1 MRRLV
6 YFRPFK
12 TKTSLTIPVIAFAIV
27 LCVALITMIAMP
39 IIGLDRAQAA
49 DPVKNADSVG
59 SWTKEAGAGFGSGSD
74 SFMAWPMAD
83 YKGALYVGVGNK
95 KGSEVRVKN
104 GSSWG
109 VVAGSALGF
118 GNANNMAILCM
129 KVYNN
134 KLYAGTLNYNQGC
147 EIWCYDGGNW
157 TEVIG
162 GSVYGPGFGYP
173 SNMAAFCMEVHANK
187 LYIGTL
193 NLSVTA
199 WPPSSLGAQIWTYD
213 GAICQ
218 PDMSG
223 GFGDTR
229 NYAVTALKEYNG
241 TLYAGTLCVAPNYL
255 LTSWWTV
262 DVILS
267 SQGCQLWSL
276 GASSWNKVAG
286 DGFGRMENAAV
297 GCMEVF
303 DNKLIIGTA
312 SGIGTI
318 SVTFSPSVSLDDFS
332 WKSAGL
338 GVYGYTSGGL
348 TAIKQSGLED
358 ANDFGILAMIVAP
371 INGKDYLLAAVDRAV
386 DNGSGTTSLSGYVAA
401 YDGSKWFRASED
413 GFGNSDNEMLTSLEA
428 LNGKLYAGT
437 MNRTEGCEVWSV
449 DPNTPTEP
457 LVIFSFY
464 FAEGYTGTG
473 FQEYLSIGNPTAAQ
487 ADATI
492 TYMFKD
498 GGTQPQTV
506 SIPANSRATVDVNA
520 AVGADKDVSAK
531 VESEQQIVV
540 ERPMYFNYQNKWTG
554 GHDVVGATAPAYT
567 WYFAEGYTGAG
578 FDEWVCVLNPEST
591 TADLTFYFQ
600 TQEAGEKVIAGRS
613 VPPNS
618 RQTFKANDLLG
629 GTAYQTSLTLT
640 SSGARVVAERPIYFD
655 YTGTGNWHWN
665 GGHCVMGTTNLASN
679 YYFAE
684 GTTRPGFEE
693 WLTLQNPGLANLT
706 VNAVYQLGPGQG
718 DPVTKSY
725 QLPASSRQ
733 TVFVPKEVGTDKDVS
748 VYLSCSSAF
757 LAERPMYFN
766 YGFGSLHATG
776 GHCVIGA
783 GLVGTDWFLAEGFT
797 GSNFNEWLCLQ
808 NPGDA
813 DAVCEVTYY
822 TQESGALPARQ
833 VTIPAKTRKTVMVNE
848 DAGPNYQL
856 SARVRVT
863 SGPGIVVERPMY
875 FIFRGWSG
883 GHDVVGFL

>member
-6 YFRPFK
+6 LFRPLK
-12 TKTSLTIPVIAFAIV
+12 TKIGFAIPVVVFVIV
-27 LCVALITMIAMP
+27 LCVALITMVAMP
-39 IIGLDRAQAA
+39 LIGLDRAQAA
-49 DPVKNADSVG
+49 DPVQSADSFG
-59 SWTKEAGAGFGSGSD
+59 SWQKEAGAGFEIGSGN
-74 SFMAWPMAD
+74 FMAWPMVG
-83 YKGALYVGVGNK
+83 YKGAVYVGVGNK
-95 KGSEVRVKN
+95 KGSEVRAKN
-104 GSSWG
+104 GSSWS
-109 VVAGSALGF
+109 VVSGSASGF
-118 GNANNMAILCM
+118 GNPNNMAILCM

-147 EIWCYDGGNW
+147 EIWCYDGSSW
-157 TEVIG
+157 TEVVG

-187 LYIGTL
+187 LYVGTL

-199 WPPSSLGAQIWTYD
+199 WPPSSQGAQIWTYD
-213 GAICQ
+213 GATCQ
-218 PDMSG
+218 PAMSG

-241 TLYAGTLCVAPNYL
+241 TLYAGTLCVAPTYNL
-255 LTSWWTV
+255 DIWTMIA
-262 DVILS
+262 DVTLN

-276 GASSWNKVAG
+276 GASTWNKVAV

-297 GCMEVF
+297 SSMEVYG
-303 DNKLIIGTA
+303 NQLLIATA
-312 SGIGTI
+312 SGTGTI
-318 SVTFSPSVSLDDFS
+318 SVTVYPSVDLSGFS

-338 GVYGYTSGGL
+338 SVYSYAGGSL
-348 TAIKQSGLED
+348 TAIQQGGLED
-358 ANDFGILAMIVAP
+358 SNDFGILAMSVAP
-371 INGKDYLLAAVDRAV
+371 INGKDFLLAAVGKAV
-386 DNGSGTTSLSGYVAA
+386 DDGTGKTTLGGYLAA

-413 GFGNSDNEMLTSLEA
+413 GFGNSNNELVTSLET
-428 LNGKLYAGT
+428 LNGRIYAGT
-437 MNRTEGCEVWSV
+437 VNTTEGCEIWSV

-457 LVIFSFY
+457 LVIFTFY

-492 TYMFKD
+492 TYMFKE
-498 GGTQPQTV
+498 GGTQSQAI
-506 SIPANSRATVDVNA
+506 SIPANSRATVDVNN
-520 AVGADKDVSAK
+520 AVGAGRDVSAK

-540 ERPMYFNYQNKWTG
+540 ERPMYFNYQSKWTG

-567 WYFAEGYTGAG
+567 WYFAEGYTGTG
-578 FDEWVCVLNPEST
+578 FDEWVCVLNPGST
-591 TADLTFYFQ
+591 AAALTLRFQ
-600 TQEAGEKVIAGRS
+600 TQEAGEKVIDKLS
-613 VPPNS
+613 VPANS

-629 GTAYQTSLTLT
+629 GKAYQTSLTLT
-640 SSGARVVAERPIYFD
+640 STQPVVAERPIYFD

-665 GGHCVMGTTNLASN
+665 GGHCVMGTTNPASS

-684 GTTRPGFEE
+684 GTTRLGFEE
-693 WLTLQNPGLANLT
+693 WLTLQNPGLSDLT

-725 QLPASSRQ
+725 PLPAASRQ

-783 GLVGTDWFLAEGFT
+783 PEAGKDWFLAEGFT

-808 NPGDA
+808 NPGDT
-813 DAVCEVTYY
+813 DATCEVTYY
-822 TQESGALPARQ
+822 TQEAGALPVKQ
-833 VTIPAKTRKTVMVNE
+833 VTIPAKTRKTIMVNE

-863 SGPGIVVERPMY
+863 SGPSIVVERPMY